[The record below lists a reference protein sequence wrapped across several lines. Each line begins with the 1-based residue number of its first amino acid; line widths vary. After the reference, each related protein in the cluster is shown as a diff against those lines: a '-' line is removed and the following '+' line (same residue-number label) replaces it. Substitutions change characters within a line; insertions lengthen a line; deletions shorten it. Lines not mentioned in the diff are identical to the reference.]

1 MLLPLVND
9 NPRVDVVLN
18 GSNSRFILKH
28 AEDNASDFRMREE
41 KEKHVS
47 EHAWKLEYF
56 SILYLAL

>member
-47 EHAWKLEYF
+47 EHA
-56 SILYLAL
+56 